1 MAALARNTVL
11 NVKLTNTGGSL
22 QSSTPVTLK
31 NQATEIK
38 SIEDIRDV
46 SEVEVVAGAT
56 LVYNSQNDK
65 YEVRKINSEDFGT
78 INLDGG
84 DF

>member
-56 LVYNSQNDK
+56 LVYNSENDK
-65 YEVRKINSEDFGT
+65 YEVRKITSEDIGS

>member
-56 LVYNSQNDK
+56 LVYNSENDK

>member
-1 MAALARNTVL
+1 MVALARNTVL
-11 NVKLTNTGGSL
+11 NVKLTNSGGSL
-22 QSSTPVTLK
+22 QSSTPITLK
-31 NQATEIK
+31 NQVSEIK

-46 SEVEVVAGAT
+46 SEIEVVAGAT

-65 YEVRKINSEDFGT
+65 YEVRKITSEDIGT

-84 DF
+84 SF

>member
-1 MAALARNTVL
+1 MVALARNTVL

-22 QSSTPVTLK
+22 QSATPITLK

>member
-1 MAALARNTVL
+1 MVALARNTVL

-22 QSSTPVTLK
+22 QSATPITLK
-31 NQATEIK
+31 NQVSEIK

>member
-1 MAALARNTVL
+1 MVALARNTVL

>member
-1 MAALARNTVL
+1 MVALARNTVL

-22 QSSTPVTLK
+22 QSATPITLK

-65 YEVRKINSEDFGT
+65 YEVRKINSEDIGS